1 MKIGFIG
8 TRGIPAR
15 YGGYET
21 FVQELAPFLVVK
33 GIECIVYCDRDS
45 FDKPVYKGVHLKY
58 LNITKS
64 KSPLKYYFKSL
75 KQAAKEC
82 DILYV
87 AGTGGAL
94 FYSFFKSKKSIII
107 TNTDGIEH
115 RRDKWS
121 FAKKL
126 FIKILEFFAVK
137 FSDYIVADSI
147 GIKKYLV
154 NRYKVKSDK
163 IIQLEYGAY
172 LNNYKGIDVLRE
184 YGIEHNKYYLVVSR
198 LEPENNVHLMIEGY
212 LLSSQNIPLIIIGN
226 LQENSYVNKLLSKA
240 SDNIRFLGG
249 VYDANKL
256 NAIRFSC
263 FAHIHGHSVG
273 GTNPSLLEAL
283 GSSNII
289 IAHDNIFNREVAG
302 NSMYY
307 FKCPTELNFVFQE
320 LQLLNSSEKNE
331 LSKISQNRIK
341 EYYNWDSIRI
351 RYYNFFEAI
360 AVKHNLKKMNL

>member
-8 TRGIPAR
+8 TRGIPAS

-64 KSPLKYYFKSL
+64 ESPLKYYFKSL

-94 FYSFFKSKKSIII
+94 FYSLFKSKKSIII

-147 GIKKYLV
+147 GIKKYLL

-172 LNNYKGIDVLRE
+172 LNNYKNIDVLRE

-307 FKCPTELNFVFQE
+307 FNCPTELNFVFQE

-331 LSKISQNRIK
+331 LSEISQNRIK